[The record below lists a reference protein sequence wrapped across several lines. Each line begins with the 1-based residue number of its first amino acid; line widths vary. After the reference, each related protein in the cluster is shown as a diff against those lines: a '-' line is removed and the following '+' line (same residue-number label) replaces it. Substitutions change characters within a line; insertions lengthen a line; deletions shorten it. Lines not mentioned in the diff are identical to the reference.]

1 MKKKI
6 FLFLTAFIIFLTG
19 CELSN
24 NPNSKVEEL
33 LGNYQ
38 RLDNTINITYT
49 DLTDETNLTDEQK
62 ERYTKLIEDQYEDMS
77 YEIKEEEI
85 DGNSATVTAQI
96 KVFDYKEIINKY
108 NKGNHDINE
117 YHKTIIKDLEKQ
129 KDKIVYTIEFKLN
142 KTDNDKWGLTAL
154 QIDDQKKLLG
164 IN

>member
-1 MKKKI
+1 MKKI
-6 FLFLTAFIIFLTG
+6 FIIIVIVLLFSG
-19 CELSN
+19 CDIAN
-24 NPNSKVEEL
+24 TPTSKVEDFL
-33 LGNYQ
+33 SRYQ
-38 RLDNTINITYT
+38 RLDGDFSSSYNQISGGDNIN
-49 DLTDETNLTDEQK
+49 DENRNAYK
-62 ERYTKLIEDQYEDMS
+62 KLVEKQYKSLS

-108 NKGNHDINE
+108 NKGNYDINE

>member
-85 DGNSATVTAQI
+85 DGDTAIITTQI
-96 KVFDYKEIINKY
+96 EVKNYKDVINKY
-108 NKGNHDINE
+108 AINNYETEE
-117 YHKTIIKDLEKQ
+117 YHNLLLDDLENTKEL
-129 KDKIVYTIEFKLN
+129 VTYTIEFKVT
-142 KTDNDKWGLTAL
+142 KINDEWTINELDTE
-154 QIDDQKKLLG
+154 QKQKLLG
-164 IN
+164 MY